1 MLVQCRALF
10 MGEISE
16 LPIEAALDLSQVEFQ
31 GQYPFTTPVRVV
43 GGITAHAGVVELSVR
58 AVFEYSGQCDRC
70 LAPFTRAYDLL
81 LEHTLVTTLE
91 NEEND
96 DYILLDNYQLDL
108 SDLVLSD
115 MLLELPYK
123 SLCRED
129 CRGLCPQCGKDLND
143 GLCGCRSQ
151 SADPRLEVLRQLLN

>member
-10 MGEISE
+10 MGEIDHLPLDTE
-16 LPIEAALDLSQVEFQ
+16 LDFSQVAFQ
-31 GQYPFTTPVRVV
+31 GLYPFSTPVHVI
-43 GGITAHAGVVELSVR
+43 GEITARAGVVQLSAK
-58 AVFEYSGQCDRC
+58 AVFDFHGQCDRC
-70 LAPFTRAYDLL
+70 LTPFVRAYELP
-81 LEHTLVTTLE
+81 LEHTLVTSLE

-96 DYILLDNYQLDL
+96 DFILLEQEQLDL
-108 SDLVLSD
+108 TELVQAD

-129 CRGLCPQCGKDLND
+129 CRGLCPQCGKNLNE

-151 SADPRLEVLRQLLN
+151 SVDPRLEVLRQLLN

>member
-10 MGEISE
+10 VGEVKE
-16 LPIEAALDLSQVEFQ
+16 LPIDTELDFSQVEFQ
-31 GQYPFTTPVRVV
+31 GLHPFQTPVRVTGAV
-43 GGITAHAGVVELSVR
+43 TARAGVVQLSVR
-58 AVFEYSGQCDRC
+58 AAFEFHGQCDRC
-70 LAPFTRAYDLL
+70 LTPFVRAYDLP

-96 DYILLDNYQLDL
+96 DYILLEQEQLDL
-108 SDLVLSD
+108 DALVQAD

-123 SLCRED
+123 NLCRED
-129 CRGLCPQCGKDLND
+129 CRGLCPMCGKNLNE

-151 SADPRLEVLRQLLN
+151 SVDPRLEVLRQLLN

>member
-10 MGEISE
+10 MGEINH
-16 LPIEAALDLSQVEFQ
+16 LPIDTELDFSQVEFQ
-31 GQYPFTTPVRVV
+31 GMHPSPSPVRVV
-43 GGITAHAGVVELSVR
+43 GEITARAGVVQLSVR
-58 AVFEYSGQCDRC
+58 AKFDFHGRCDRC
-70 LAPFTRAYDLL
+70 LTPFTRSYDLP
-81 LEHTLVTTLE
+81 LEHTLVTSLE

-96 DYILLDNYQLDL
+96 DFILLEQEQLNL
-108 SDLVLSD
+108 AELVEAD

-129 CRGLCPQCGKDLND
+129 CRGLCPQCGKNLNE

-151 SADPRLEVLRQLLN
+151 SVDPRLEVLRQLLN

>member
-10 MGEISE
+10 MGETSV
-16 LPIEAALDLSQVEFQ
+16 LPIEAALDFSQVEFQ
-31 GQYPFTTPVRVV
+31 GIHPFTEPVRVS
-43 GGITAHAGVVELSVR
+43 GQITARAGVVELSARV
-58 AVFEYSGQCDRC
+58 AFTFSGRCDRC
-70 LAPFTRAYDLL
+70 LAPFTRAYDLPL
-81 LEHTLVTTLE
+81 KHILVTSLE

-96 DYILLDNYQLDL
+96 DYILLENYRLDL
-108 SDLVLSD
+108 DDLVLAD

-129 CRGLCPQCGKDLND
+129 CRGLCPLCGKDLND

-151 SADPRLEVLRQLLN
+151 SVDPRLEVLRQLLN